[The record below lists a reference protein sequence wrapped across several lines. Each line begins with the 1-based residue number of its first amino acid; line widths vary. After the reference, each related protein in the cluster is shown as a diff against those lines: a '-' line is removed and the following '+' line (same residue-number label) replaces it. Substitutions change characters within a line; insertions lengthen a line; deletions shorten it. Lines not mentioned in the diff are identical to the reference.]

1 MKNNLRSRVFF
12 LILFAFAGYVTYLLV
27 EPYLGTVVFAMVTVV
42 VFRPVYD
49 RLLNFFRGRQGLTTV
64 VTILIIFI
72 LVLIPVS
79 LIINLTVQQVFEFS
93 HDLSQLTAGASH
105 YPTISE
111 VVHQINEVLNN
122 LPFAQGYQLTN
133 EQVLQAIETVT
144 QAFGRWLADTAIS
157 LSTATADWVISF
169 IIYVAL
175 LVALLPSYPKMIQ
188 LLRNMSPLS
197 EEMDERYINRMI
209 SMTKSMVK
217 GVLVIAVAQ
226 GLVLGLFMWIGGV
239 KYTSF
244 WTLLAIFMA
253 MLPLGCG
260 VVAVPIGIVHM
271 ILGNIWQGIVILLGY
286 ALVVTNID
294 YLLRPRLVSRD
305 TQLHAALV
313 LLSMFGGLK
322 LFGFLGVIY
331 GPVTMIFV
339 ITTIEIYLQYY
350 RVAKV
355 PEVHEVEA
363 AASEAAPTS

>member
-27 EPYLGTVVFAMVTVV
+27 APYLGSVVLAMVTVV

-49 RLLNFFRGRQGLTTV
+49 RLLELFKDRQGLATAA
-64 VTILIIFI
+64 TILIIFT

-93 HDLSQLTAGASH
+93 RDLSALTAGGGH

-111 VVHQINEVLNN
+111 VVNKINGVLNS

-144 QAFGRWLADTAIS
+144 QALGRWLTDTAIS

-169 IIYVAL
+169 VIYVAL
-175 LVALLPSYPKMIQ
+175 LIALFPSYPKMIQ

-226 GLVLGLFMWIGGV
+226 GLVLGLFMWIAGV

-271 ILGNIWQGIVILLGY
+271 ILGNFWQGVIILLGY

-294 YLLRPRLVSRD
+294 YLLRPRLVSKD

-350 RVAKV
+350 RVVKT
-355 PEVHEVEA
+355 PEALESEA
-363 AASEAAPTS
+363 GASEAPPIP